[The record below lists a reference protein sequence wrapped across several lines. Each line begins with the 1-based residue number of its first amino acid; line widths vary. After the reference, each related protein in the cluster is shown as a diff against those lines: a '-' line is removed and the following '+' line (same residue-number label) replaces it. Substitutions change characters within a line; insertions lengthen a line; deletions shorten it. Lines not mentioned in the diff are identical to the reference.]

1 MAARAQSQNN
11 PYNSAQAASASHAAQ
26 NPNIQPDLDSKP
38 YNPNGSNA
46 HQDSQDP
53 FGSHQ
58 TNDAANGL
66 FMLAQAGGQRGPQNN
81 FPQPQSQQPPSQQQ
95 QKAQSQQ
102 QPSYQPS
109 VQEKRAAKM
118 GSIDSNN
125 SDAQEGQ
132 YSDDQKP
139 AAARNGRGK
148 KGSATKP
155 TAPSKR
161 KTEETPAKSA
171 ASKKQRAN
179 SMIEPASEPED
190 EDMDDQDE
198 IGADGRKMTD
208 EEKRKNFLERNR
220 YVYSPCNAGG
230 SSEELSLITTT
241 QGGRTQMSSTQEAM
255 AGEFATQGRGLHK

>member
-1 MAARAQSQNN
+1 MTARAQSQSH
-11 PYNSAQAASASHAAQ
+11 PYNSTQAASSTHAAQ

-38 YNPNGSNA
+38 YNPNGSSA

-66 FMLAQAGGQRGPQNN
+66 FMLAQAGGQRGSQNN
-81 FPQPQSQQPPSQQQ
+81 FPQPQSQQPQSQQQ
-95 QKAQSQQ
+95 QQQAQPQ
-102 QPSYQPS
+102 QPPAYQS
-109 VQEKRAAKM
+109 NVQEKRAAKM

-139 AAARNGRGK
+139 TAARNGRAK

-155 TAPSKR
+155 AAPSKR
-161 KTEETPAKSA
+161 KTEETPAKNAS
-171 ASKKQRAN
+171 SKKQRAN

-220 YVYSPCNAGG
+220 YVY
-230 SSEELSLITTT
+230 LSCCAKLKKN
-241 QGGRTQMSSTQEAM
+241 R
-255 AGEFATQGRGLHK
+255 H